1 MKKKDFLLILIVC
14 VVAVLGIVAF
24 QLASSGKDTQL
35 VITVDGEIY
44 GIYSLEED
52 HLIEINGTNVC
63 EIKNGTVSMTEAD
76 CPDQLC
82 VHQREITSAG
92 GTIVCLP
99 NRVVLEISGNSGSG
113 GNGKDA
119 TVG

>member
-14 VVAVLGIVAF
+14 IVAVLGIVAF

-35 VITVDGEIY
+35 VINE
-44 GIYSLEED
+44 
-52 HLIEINGTNVC
+52 TNVC

-113 GNGKDA
+113 GNGTDA